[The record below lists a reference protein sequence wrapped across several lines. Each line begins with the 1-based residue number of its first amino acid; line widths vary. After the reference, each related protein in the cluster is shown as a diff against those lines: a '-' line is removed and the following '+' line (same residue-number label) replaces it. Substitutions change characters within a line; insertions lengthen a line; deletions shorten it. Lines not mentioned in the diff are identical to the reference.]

1 MAIERKAESL
11 AALPQPALDEDGL
24 CMAQYRAVN
33 ANLRSLVTG
42 YLRATEETGVRALPV
57 DAEARR
63 ILRSWML
70 ASRQGKS
77 TLPAP
82 VSLPAPQPTP
92 PASLP
97 PIAEE
102 TEKQKTLS
110 ELAREYAEQIKEDE
124 EAEREI
130 PFFRPFGQTPQEK
143 WEQFEL
149 LLPRWSPLR
158 ELGTLREK
166 SVFGVG
172 NREADLVFLA
182 DAPNY
187 VDEKAGVPLAGDAG
201 KKFDGILSAM
211 GLSRESVYL
220 TYGVKF
226 RPAIPRQTINN
237 RPPNETEIAVCR
249 PVLET
254 EMRLVAPKVIVALGV
269 IAARCL
275 LDGQELPLDALR
287 GKVHSF
293 LDIPVVVSHHPSYLL
308 RTSDLGERRRFW
320 VDMLQAMRLAG
331 YPVTPKQ
338 QGYFLPKNRA

>member
-1 MAIERKAESL
+1 MNESL
-11 AALPQPALDEDGL
+11 
-24 CMAQYRAVN
+24 R
-33 ANLRSLVTG
+33 NLVIG
-42 YLRATEETGVRALPV
+42 YLRSTEESGVRALPV
-57 DAEARR
+57 DADARG
-63 ILRSWML
+63 ILRAWML
-70 ASRQGKS
+70 ATRRGGKS
-77 TLPAP
+77 CPTSAP
-82 VSLPAPQPTP
+82 VSPPAPASPLLSAP
-92 PASLP
+92 PAEK
-97 PIAEE
+97 EE
-102 TEKQKTLS
+102 IRKTLS
-110 ELAREYAEQIKEDE
+110 ELAQEYAEQVKEDE

-130 PFFRPFGQTPQEK
+130 LFFRPFGQTPREK

-166 SVFGVG
+166 SVFGRG
-172 NREADLVFLA
+172 NREADIVFLA

-187 VDEKAGVPLAGDAG
+187 VDEKAGVPLAGEAG
-201 KKFDGILSAM
+201 KKFDGILTAM

-237 RPPNETEIAVCR
+237 RPPNEAEIDTSR

-254 EMRLVAPKVIVALGV
+254 EMRLVDPKVIVALGV

-275 LDGQELPLDALR
+275 LGGCELPLDALR
-287 GKVHSF
+287 SKVHSF

-320 VDMLQAMRLAG
+320 EDMLQTLELAG
-331 YPVTPKQ
+331 CPVTAKQ
-338 QGYFLPKNRA
+338 QGYFLPKERA